1 MSFPY
6 WILSILIIPT
16 FIILGGV
23 YIIESSYEQKVDR
36 RISEMEDKI
45 IFQKQ
50 KIESDFAM
58 IIKAQ
63 EGFTHLPEWKV
74 LAHADLF
81 DESIGGI
88 PQDVEN
94 NKRTIARNFIDE
106 YGFQSFG
113 ITTLDGQMYLLEPFS
128 DQLSLSKF
136 NFSDR
141 EWFQGVLNSD
151 ETFVSEV
158 FVSSATNHPI
168 IVISTQM
175 YSEDGD
181 LIGMWGG
188 GMDLEFLTAYL
199 DNFRDTNTSIILVD
213 SNDIIIADTND
224 VNYHG
229 KASDD
234 LLKFTPNSKIHVFDS
249 ELGVHVFHTT
259 VKLQTKEWSLFE
271 TISENDFLVNE
282 KQKKVEAYTLL
293 GLMQVFLVLI
303 TYFIF
308 KNVKKTHR
316 LTQSLQ
322 KNQEELI
329 KNERLSAIGEL
340 SAKIAHDIRNPLNNI
355 KLSTDIIG
363 KKISDEK
370 LKRYFEKIDNNIFRI
385 SHQVNDVLDFLNNSQ
400 IKKEDINIRNLIK
413 TSIENISIPENIS
426 VEISDSVFKV
436 NCDPVQIDRVISNL
450 ILNSIQAIG
459 AKKGKITVSI
469 EDKDSWCFITV
480 EDSGIGIDPENKDKI
495 FEPLFT
501 TKTHGTGL
509 GLSTV
514 KNIVETHQGSIKVE
528 SNPTRFIIKIPKY

>member
-413 TSIENISIPENIS
+413 TSIENITIPENIS

-514 KNIVETHQGSIKVE
+514 KNIVEAHQGSIKVE

>member
-413 TSIENISIPENIS
+413 TSIENITIPENIS

-436 NCDPVQIDRVISNL
+436 NCDPVQMDRVISNL

-514 KNIVETHQGSIKVE
+514 KNIVEAHQGSIKVE

>member
-363 KKISDEK
+363 KKNSDEK
-370 LKRYFEKIDNNIFRI
+370 LKGYFEKIDNNIFRI

-436 NCDPVQIDRVISNL
+436 NCDPVQMDRVISNL

>member
-363 KKISDEK
+363 KKNSDEK
-370 LKRYFEKIDNNIFRI
+370 LKGYFEKIDNNIFRI

-413 TSIENISIPENIS
+413 TSIENITIPENIS

-436 NCDPVQIDRVISNL
+436 NCDPVQMDRVISNL

-514 KNIVETHQGSIKVE
+514 KNIVEAHQGSIKVE

>member
-1 MSFPY
+1 
-6 WILSILIIPT
+6 
-16 FIILGGV
+16 
-23 YIIESSYEQKVDR
+23 
-36 RISEMEDKI
+36 
-45 IFQKQ
+45 
-50 KIESDFAM
+50 
-58 IIKAQ
+58 
-63 EGFTHLPEWKV
+63 
-74 LAHADLF
+74 
-81 DESIGGI
+81 
-88 PQDVEN
+88 
-94 NKRTIARNFIDE
+94 
-106 YGFQSFG
+106 
-113 ITTLDGQMYLLEPFS
+113 
-128 DQLSLSKF
+128 
-136 NFSDR
+136 
-141 EWFQGVLNSD
+141 
-151 ETFVSEV
+151 
-158 FVSSATNHPI
+158 
-168 IVISTQM
+168 
-175 YSEDGD
+175 
-181 LIGMWGG
+181 
-188 GMDLEFLTAYL
+188 
-199 DNFRDTNTSIILVD
+199 
-213 SNDIIIADTND
+213 
-224 VNYHG
+224 
-229 KASDD
+229 
-234 LLKFTPNSKIHVFDS
+234 
-249 ELGVHVFHTT
+249 
-259 VKLQTKEWSLFE
+259 
-271 TISENDFLVNE
+271 
-282 KQKKVEAYTLL
+282 
-293 GLMQVFLVLI
+293 VLI

-363 KKISDEK
+363 KKNSDEK
-370 LKRYFEKIDNNIFRI
+370 LKGYFEKIDNNIFRI

-413 TSIENISIPENIS
+413 TSIENITIPENIS

-436 NCDPVQIDRVISNL
+436 NCDPVQMDRVISNL

>member
-436 NCDPVQIDRVISNL
+436 NCDPVQMDRVISNL